1 MEQLETGT
9 YEILRNRLQASGTE
23 LRQRL
28 NVLNTERKQVFGAVD
43 TRLLGTGRITT
54 EYNCVAWDLVPVGG
68 RFIFGYNVVL
78 GLKAEPDLADVFGV
92 YEYHDQEFRPL
103 GLELLADA
111 KFEEEFRN
119 LYRYYKNTQFVKFAV
134 LGPHLFMV
142 FRIGKGASD
151 VKTFKWLMR
160 GDTLTYL
167 DNRSDHEYGFPP
179 QHEFAWQRVTRDMQR
194 GGKHPHISIEDKV
207 FVETTGGDL
216 TIKVENNT
224 ATGRGILSEPVDD
237 KDQTLDDSEIYYA
250 VVGNLVLLKI
260 RPYQEQTYRYFIFNY
275 KLKKAQ
281 RLNALADAC
290 VLLPDGQG
298 LIFPHGFYL
307 QTGDN
312 KLFDNGLRDMLFEKR
327 LASPNG
333 EDFLYVFYNKDSG
346 LYLLLSYNRIA
357 QRVDNPIVCH
367 GYAVF
372 ENGEL
377 CYFRTDEEP
386 KKHHAVQIWQTPFT
400 GPDFELPVTSDS
412 YLYKLGNK
420 EIVRAMSEVQEVLML
435 TGKED
440 SYAGLYVD
448 LIRQTTAL
456 TDAYHWLREPAAQD
470 LAAPLDDI
478 RQAATAAVEEFEKV
492 RGIRKSTAQQ
502 TQDVF
507 QQATELTDHIRRTA
521 PDDVTGFV
529 QLLGELRAVRGA
541 VVGLKELRYVAL
553 PAVEEQATA
562 LETLT
567 QEVAGQTVE
576 FLLRDDALAPYEQR
590 VQTISDGVALVA
602 KTVEADERE
611 RETTALA
618 RELELLIDVVSNLPI
633 PDPTQTTAI
642 IDRISTVYARFNQI
656 RAALKRRRQ
665 ALAGTEAQAEFTAQ
679 LKLLE
684 QALTNYLDLADTP
697 AKCDE
702 YLTKLMVQLEELE
715 GRFPDFDQFLDQLTT
730 RREQVVE
737 AFEARKA
744 ALVAAR
750 NQRATSLLQSAE
762 RLLKAVQTRL
772 ARLESVADIGG
783 YFAADLMV
791 EKVRQTARELLE
803 LGDPVKADDVQSRL
817 KTLRENAVRQLRDRA
832 DLYADGGQTIKF
844 GPYAFTVNT
853 QPLELTVVQRDHA
866 LFYHLTGTNFFQPI
880 EDEALLAARPVWDQ
894 TVVSE
899 SPDVYRAEFLAWRIL
914 QAAHHPTPAK
924 PEAGRTAVLSVPEL
938 AHLSEAELLAYVQQF
953 MAPRYAEGYL
963 KGVHDHDAAR
973 LLTAL
978 VRLTRTADLL
988 RYPADTRTAA
998 ALFWLRFA
1006 DPTQRAHWQRQLQG
1020 ISTLLQVFPDSRQ
1033 FDALQ
1038 AELQTAVEQFA
1049 HKTALFTPDQVQE
1062 AGEFLFHSLLKS
1074 DLQQGLSDIPEPVK
1088 IKKKDAKNHPTTNN
1102 EKQTTNNS
1110 FPISQEAADLYRQF
1124 RQQLQERRATELFGQ
1139 SVAALAGQP
1148 VAQFELVRQWVA
1160 SCLTPRP
1167 PLLQREGA
1175 TAAREV
1181 VLTTELSQR
1190 ASGADVNELQSSTM
1204 EPQSSGSPSLK
1215 ERGPGGEA
1223 TEVALLLLTDSFDA
1237 ARIVP
1242 TPTRET
1248 LTGFQGSHPRL
1259 EANNEKQTTSNE
1271 YHLDFPAFRRRLLR
1285 YDQHLVPQFEAFQ
1298 ALKKQRVA
1306 EATAALRLESFRPRV
1321 LTSFVRNQLID
1332 QVYLPLIG
1340 ANLAKQMGTAG
1351 EGKRTD
1357 LMGLLLLISP
1367 PGYGKTTLMEYVA
1380 NRLGLIFMKINGP
1393 AIGHAVTSL
1402 DPAQAPNAGARQEL
1416 EKLNLSFEM
1425 GDNVMIYVDD
1435 IQHCHPEF
1443 LQKFISLCDAQ
1454 RQIEGVYRGRPRTYD
1469 FRGRKV
1475 AVVMAGNPYT
1485 ESGDVFQLPDML
1497 ANRADI
1503 YNLGDILTAGSEAAF
1518 RLSYLENAL
1527 TSHPTLARLATQ
1539 SPQDVPA
1546 LLRLAETGSAEGL
1559 TFEGNHSPEELN
1571 EYVAVL
1577 RQLLRLRD
1585 VVAKVNAA
1593 YIASAA
1599 QADAYRTEPPFKLQ
1613 GSYRNMNKLTEK
1625 VRPVMN
1631 DQEVTDLLAAHYA
1644 SEAQTLTSATEAN
1657 LLKLRELLGWL
1668 TPPEAARWEE
1678 IKTTYRANLRNSGAG
1693 QLLQLLEKLEGI
1705 TGGLSGIREALKNS

>member
-9 YEILRNRLQASGTE
+9 YEILRNRLHASSDE

-28 NVLNTERKQVFGAVD
+28 NVLNAERKEVFGAVD
-43 TRLLGTGRITT
+43 TRLIGTGRITT
-54 EYNCVAWDLVPVGG
+54 EYNCVAWDLVPIGKQ
-68 RFIFGYNVVL
+68 FIFGYNVVL

-92 YEYHDQEFRPL
+92 YAYQDHDFRPL
-103 GLELLADA
+103 GLELLGHPT
-111 KFEEEFRN
+111 FLEEFRN

-151 VKTFKWLMR
+151 VKTFKWLMQ
-160 GDTLTYL
+160 GETLTYI
-167 DNRSDHEYGFPP
+167 DNRSDHEYTFPP
-179 QHEFAWQRVTRDMQR
+179 QHEFAWQRATRDMQR

-207 FVETTGGDL
+207 FVETVGGDL

-224 ATGRGILSEPVDD
+224 ASGKGILSEPVDD

-260 RPYQEQTYRYFIFNY
+260 RPYQEQQYRYFIFNY

-281 RLNALADAC
+281 RLDALADAC

-333 EDFLYVFYNKDSG
+333 EDFLYVFYNKESG

-420 EIVRAMSEVQEVLML
+420 EIVRAMSEVQEVLTL
-435 TGKED
+435 TGKDD

-470 LAAPLDDI
+470 LAAPLADI

-492 RGIRKSTAQQ
+492 RAIRKSTAEQ
-502 TQDVF
+502 TQQVLG
-507 QQATELTDHIRRTA
+507 QAAELTDRIRREA

-529 QLLGELRAVRGA
+529 RLLGELRAVRGA
-541 VVGLKELRYVAL
+541 VVALKELRYVEL
-553 PAVEEQATA
+553 PAVEEQAAA
-562 LETLT
+562 LETLS
-567 QEVAGQTVE
+567 QEVAQQTVE

-590 VQTISDGVALVA
+590 VQAISDGVEQVA

-618 RELELLIDVVSNLPI
+618 QELELLIEVVSNLPI

-715 GRFPDFDQFLDQLTT
+715 GRFPDFDQFIEQLTT

-737 AFEARKA
+737 AFEAKKV

-750 NQRATSLLQSAE
+750 NQRASALLQSAE
-762 RLLKAVQTRL
+762 RLLKAVQSRL

-783 YFAADLMV
+783 YFASDLMV

-853 QPLELTVVQRDHA
+853 QPLELTVVQRDDA

-914 QAAHHPTPAK
+914 QAAHHPTPAD

-938 AHLSEAELLAYVQQF
+938 ARLNEAELLAYVQQF
-953 MAPRYAEGYL
+953 MAPRFAEGYL

-973 LLTAL
+973 LLVAL

-998 ALFWLRFA
+998 ALFWLRFC
-1006 DPTQRAHWQRQLQG
+1006 DPKQRAHWQRQLQG

-1038 AELQTAVEQFA
+1038 TELQTAVEQFA
-1049 HKTALFTPDQVQE
+1049 HQTGLFTLDEVQE
-1062 AGEFLFHSLLKS
+1062 AGEFLFASLIKNEELNIKNGLPAELI
-1074 DLQQGLSDIPEPVK
+1074 DLPEPAK
-1088 IKKKDAKNHPTTNN
+1088 AKKKDAKNPPDTNNQKPTTKN
-1102 EKQTTNNS
+1102 E

-1124 RQQLQERRATELFGQ
+1124 RQQLQERRAAELFGQ

-1148 VAQFELVRQWVA
+1148 VAQFALVRQWVQA
-1160 SCLTPRP
+1160 VHLTPPAPLSSGRGGSQSSADGSASASNNEEQTTKTETPKESDDTNRQAP
-1167 PLLQREGA
+1167 PLPE
-1175 TAAREV
+1175 
-1181 VLTTELSQR
+1181 
-1190 ASGADVNELQSSTM
+1190 
-1204 EPQSSGSPSLK
+1204 
-1215 ERGPGGEA
+1215 ERGPGG
-1223 TEVALLLLTDSFDA
+1223 EVALLLLTDAFDA

-1259 EANNEKQTTSNE
+1259 DGTS

-1285 YDQHLVPQFEAFQ
+1285 YDQRTVPQFEAFQ

-1340 ANLAKQMGTAG
+1340 ANLAKQIGTAG

-1393 AIGHAVTSL
+1393 AIGHAVVSL

-1416 EKLNLSFEM
+1416 EKLNLAFEM

-1539 SPQDVPA
+1539 SPQDVPV
-1546 LLRLAETGSAEGL
+1546 LLRLAEAGSAEGL

-1585 VVAKVNAA
+1585 VVARVNAA

-1613 GSYRNMNKLTEK
+1613 GSYRNMNKLAEK

-1631 DQEVTDLLAAHYA
+1631 DQEITDLLAAHYA

-1668 TPPEAARWEE
+1668 TPAETVRWQE
-1678 IKTTYRANLRNSGAG
+1678 IKATYQANLRNSGAG

-1705 TGGLSGIREALKNS
+1705 TGGLSGIREALRGA